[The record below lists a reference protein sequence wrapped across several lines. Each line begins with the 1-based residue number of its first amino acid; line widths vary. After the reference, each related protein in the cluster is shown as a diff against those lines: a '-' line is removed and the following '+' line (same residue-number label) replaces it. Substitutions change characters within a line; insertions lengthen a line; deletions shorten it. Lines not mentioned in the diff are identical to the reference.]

1 MSKKI
6 FTVAILGCGG
16 RGAETYGRL
25 IAERKDEYKIVALC
39 DLIPE
44 KLSKYGEL
52 FGVGAENRFS
62 DDDSFFATK
71 RADLLIIATLDADHV
86 WQCKE
91 ALRLGYDVLLEKPI
105 TDNEE
110 ECRSLLAAQKK
121 YGGKVLVCHVLRYAG
136 AFRKVEEL
144 LKAGAVGRLVEI
156 QALEQVAYWHQ
167 AHSYVRGNWRRSE
180 DTSPMIL
187 AKCCHDLDLLQ
198 YYAGARCKSVSS
210 MGDLTYFNSKNA
222 PEGAAKRCLECQY
235 IDTCPYS
242 AKTIYIDEWEKKGC
256 PENEWPYNV
265 VTLAFPQTKKALTEA
280 IETGPYGRCVFACD
294 NDVVDHQQVSMA
306 FENGVKATLTMT
318 AFTAGGGR
326 IMRFFGTTGEIVLDE
341 ARDTIEVKPFGK
353 PMQTLRIG
361 ALIESG
367 YGHGGGDSGLIGK
380 LYEVLSGEQQ
390 AATSLEASVESHL
403 MGIAAEKSRL
413 SGGELIYIHD
423 KD

>member
-62 DDDSFFATK
+62 DDDSFFAKK

-105 TDNEE
+105 TDKEE

-210 MGDLTYFNSKNA
+210 MGDLTYFTSKNA

-318 AFTAGGGR
+318 AFTAGGRQNHAIFRHDGR
-326 IMRFFGTTGEIVLDE
+326 NRTRRSAGYNRGQTFWKADANAPYRRSYRKRLWPRRRRQRTHRE
-341 ARDTIEVKPFGK
+341 AVRSPFGG
-353 PMQTLRIG
+353 T
-361 ALIESG
+361 ASG
-367 YGHGGGDSGLIGK
+367 YVFG
-380 LYEVLSGEQQ
+380 
-390 AATSLEASVESHL
+390 SVCRESSY
-403 MGIAAEKSRL
+403 GNCS
-413 SGGELIYIHD
+413 
-423 KD
+423 